1 MLICFADETWWH
13 PSIGRALTEL
23 ASAGCLPGSEAAAG
37 VAAIRIHERGAFQA
51 GLIWLLHLD
60 DSVVAEDARA
70 GSKEGQVAGRLAR
83 ARHSRLLSRLAGS
96 TGAPTVRSLVAV
108 ARVSTLVHDLGT
120 VLTGYGLKGLEGY
133 GFHTCLDSAASDPI
147 GSATTRVAVFRI
159 HECRPL

>member
-13 PSIGRALTEL
+13 PSIRRALTAL
-23 ASAGCLPGSEAAAG
+23 ARAGCLPGSEAAAG

-120 VLTGYGLKGLEGY
+120 VLTYMYMY

-147 GSATTRVAVFRI
+147 GSATTRVAVVGI